1 MIGKRK
7 RKVDEVNSSSMADIA
22 FLLLVFFLVTTTI
35 SMDKGINII
44 LPAEGSNKD
53 VNTED
58 IINVVLAADGSIV
71 FDEKLKNIYEIKSL
85 VENEI
90 RKNKNMIFSIKT
102 STRADYQD
110 YVALLDEFKKAKAK
124 KISIACLLYTSDA
137 ADE

>member
-1 MIGKRK
+1 MIAKRK

-71 FDEKLKNIYEIKSL
+71 FDEKLKKIHEIKSL

-102 STRADYQD
+102 SPRSDYQD
-110 YVALLDEFKKAKAK
+110 YVSLLDEFKKARAK
-124 KISIACLLYTSDA
+124 KISIANDHRK
-137 ADE
+137 

>member
-7 RKVDEVNSSSMADIA
+7 RTVDEVNSSSMADIA

-53 VNTED
+53 VNKED

-71 FDEKLKNIYEIKSL
+71 FDEKQKKLTEIKSL
-85 VENEI
+85 IENEI
-90 RKNKNMIFSIKT
+90 RKNNNMIFSIKT
-102 STRADYQD
+102 SPRSDYQD
-110 YVALLDEFKKAKAK
+110 YVSLLDEFKKAGAK
-124 KISIACLLYTSDA
+124 RISIANDHRNK
-137 ADE
+137 

>member
-1 MIGKRK
+1 MISKRK

-35 SMDKGINII
+35 SMDNGINII

-124 KISIACLLYTSDA
+124 KISIANDHRK
-137 ADE
+137 

>member
-7 RKVDEVNSSSMADIA
+7 RKVDEVNSSSIADIA

-58 IINVVLAADGSIV
+58 IINVVLAADGTIV
-71 FDEKLKNIYEIKSL
+71 FDEKLKKIHEIKGL

-102 STRADYQD
+102 STRADYLD

-124 KISIACLLYTSDA
+124 KISIANDHRK
-137 ADE
+137 

>member
-71 FDEKLKNIYEIKSL
+71 FDEKLKKIHEIKGL

-124 KISIACLLYTSDA
+124 KISIANDHRN
-137 ADE
+137 

>member
-1 MIGKRK
+1 MIAKRK

-71 FDEKLKNIYEIKSL
+71 FDEKLKKIYEIKSL

-102 STRADYQD
+102 SPRADYQD
-110 YVALLDEFKKAKAK
+110 YVSLLDEFKKAKAK
-124 KISIACLLYTSDA
+124 KISIANDHRK
-137 ADE
+137 

>member
-58 IINVVLAADGSIV
+58 IINVVLAADGTIV
-71 FDEKLKNIYEIKSL
+71 FDEKLKKIHEIKGL

-124 KISIACLLYTSDA
+124 KISIANDHRK
-137 ADE
+137 

>member
-35 SMDKGINII
+35 SMAKGINII

-71 FDEKLKNIYEIKSL
+71 FDEKLKKIHEIKGL

-124 KISIACLLYTSDA
+124 KISIANDHRK
-137 ADE
+137 

>member
-58 IINVVLAADGSIV
+58 IINVVLAADGSII

-102 STRADYQD
+102 SIRADYQD

-124 KISIACLLYTSDA
+124 KISIANDHRK
-137 ADE
+137 

>member
-1 MIGKRK
+1 MINKRK

-71 FDEKLKNIYEIKSL
+71 FDEKVKNIYEIKSL

-124 KISIACLLYTSDA
+124 KISIANDHRK
-137 ADE
+137 

>member
-1 MIGKRK
+1 MIVKRQ

-71 FDEKLKNIYEIKSL
+71 FDEKLKNINEIKSL

-110 YVALLDEFKKAKAK
+110 YVSLLDEFKKAKAK
-124 KISIACLLYTSDA
+124 KISIANDHRK
-137 ADE
+137 

>member
-124 KISIACLLYTSDA
+124 KISIANDHRK
-137 ADE
+137 

>member
-1 MIGKRK
+1 MIAKRK

-71 FDEKLKNIYEIKSL
+71 FDEKLKKIHEIKSL

-102 STRADYQD
+102 SPRADYQD
-110 YVALLDEFKKAKAK
+110 YVSLLDEFKKAKAK
-124 KISIACLLYTSDA
+124 KISIANDHRK
-137 ADE
+137 

>member
-1 MIGKRK
+1 MITKRK

-53 VNTED
+53 VNEND
-58 IINVVLAADGSIV
+58 ITNVVLAADGSIV
-71 FDEKLKNIYEIKSL
+71 FDDRQHRINEVKSL

-90 RKNKNMIFSIKT
+90 RRNKNMIFSIKT
-102 STRADYQD
+102 SPRANYQD
-110 YVALLDEFKKAKAK
+110 YISLLDEFKKARAT
-124 KISIACLLYTSDA
+124 KISIANDHRNK
-137 ADE
+137 

>member
-1 MIGKRK
+1 MISKRK
-7 RKVDEVNSSSMADIA
+7 RKVDEVNSSSMADIT

-58 IINVVLAADGSIV
+58 IINVVLDADGSIV

-124 KISIACLLYTSDA
+124 KISIANDHRK
-137 ADE
+137 

>member
-35 SMDKGINII
+35 SMDKGINNI

-71 FDEKLKNIYEIKSL
+71 FDEKLKKIHEIKSL

-102 STRADYQD
+102 SPRADYQD
-110 YVALLDEFKKAKAK
+110 YVSLLDEFKKARAK
-124 KISIACLLYTSDA
+124 KISIANDHRK
-137 ADE
+137 